1 MPVMDDILRHAAL
14 FLIALIGMEA
24 VAWATHRWVMHGFL
38 WILHK
43 SHHSP
48 RTGPFEWNDLFA
60 VIFSFP
66 SIVLIWFGVH
76 GGQPDLLWVG
86 LGIAGYGVVYFV
98 FHDVIVHRRVK
109 HPYRGK
115 SAYMK
120 RIIQAHRLHHAVHTK
135 EGAVSFGFLWAPP
148 VRILKD
154 QLRDNGTTVGSLA
167 D

>member
-1 MPVMDDILRHAAL
+1 MDDTLRHAAL

-24 VAWATHRWVMHGFL
+24 VAWAAHRWVMHGFL
-38 WILHK
+38 WVLHK
-43 SHHSP
+43 SHHRS

-60 VIFSFP
+60 VMFSLP

-135 EGAVSFGFLWAPP
+135 DGAVSFGFLWAPP
-148 VRILKD
+148 VRVLKD
-154 QLRDNGTTVGSLA
+154 QLRASGTTVGSLA